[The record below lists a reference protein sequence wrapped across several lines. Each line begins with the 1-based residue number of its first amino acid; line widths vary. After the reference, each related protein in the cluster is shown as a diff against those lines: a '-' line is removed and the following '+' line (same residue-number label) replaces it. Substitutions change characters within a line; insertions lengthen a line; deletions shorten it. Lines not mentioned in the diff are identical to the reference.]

1 MIDAKTGIAWVT
13 ERMARRYWRRTGM
26 PMAHHFFYWQRGPKG
41 RIVRGEQDKR
51 GGGACLLREFGE
63 ENIETAR
70 ARVHARA
77 KVHGARKVAAK
88 ENATRGIDG
97 NILPRLT
104 LRVTEE
110 FGPSIYSRS
119 VEARD

>member
-1 MIDAKTGIAWVT
+1 MTRIAAKTGIAWVT
-13 ERMARRYWRRTGM
+13 DRGARRYWRCTDRS
-26 PMAHHFFYWQRGPKG
+26 MAHPSFYWQREPNG

-51 GGGACLLREFGE
+51 CGGACLLREFGE

-70 ARVHARA
+70 ARVHTRA
-77 KVHGARKVAAK
+77 KVDGARKVAAK

-110 FGPSIYSRS
+110 FGPRIHS
-119 VEARD
+119 